1 MPGERAGR
9 RVHHRMTG
17 RGVDGA
23 DRGVVDDPVAEFGRH
38 PDRDERGTSGEQ
50 PFLGAAV
57 GAEQPH
63 QGAGVLLVTRGGD
76 VVEVV
81 QRRHLSGRTDSAADI
96 ATAVMLRATSEC
108 EI

>member
-1 MPGERAGR
+1 
-9 RVHHRMTG
+9 MTG

-57 GAEQPH
+57 GAERRGRIVAVGASREARR
-63 QGAGVLLVTRGGD
+63 GAGGP
-76 VVEVV
+76 
-81 QRRHLSGRTDSAADI
+81 RHAGRTGRLALRQ
-96 ATAVMLRATSEC
+96 TAPQTSVPHPAPARYRPRRR
-108 EI
+108 